1 MSFDSPCRMFDP
13 QEMTIG
19 PLLMQVCRLAGDRL
33 RVKMEKIGLH
43 RGQGFVLLHLFHR
56 DGIAQQEIALA
67 KHVSPATVT
76 SMLQRMERDGWIKRR
91 RDEHDE
97 RIVRVYVTEKAQA
110 LHTEARASF
119 SELDAEVT
127 EVLTDAERE
136 TFQDLLRKVHAR
148 LVERSPRGQ
157 GRQRGLHSQT
167 NADAEGGGGE

>member
-1 MSFDSPCRMFDP
+1 MFDP
-13 QEMTIG
+13 EEMTTG
-19 PLLMQVCRLAGDRL
+19 QLLMQVCRLSADRL

-43 RGQGFVLLHLFHR
+43 RGQGFVLLHLLHR

-76 SMLQRMERDGWIKRR
+76 NMLKRMERDGWITRR

-110 LHTEARASF
+110 LHTEAQASF
-119 SELDAEVT
+119 SELDTEVT

-148 LVERSPRGQ
+148 LVERSPRGH
-157 GRQRGLHSQT
+157 GRRRGLHIHPHA
-167 NADAEGGGGE
+167 NAEGDDGE